1 MSLPLLSAISP
12 RRDRPSSSG
21 DQSSSRLAQRTREAV
36 VRRVV
41 GPRAGTWG
49 RGGSGH
55 DHGYESDDDSAWD
68 AGDPASHPRILRP
81 SSSPRRGTQ
90 ADRKKTADLIPAL
103 RQVVADDT
111 AGDPITGLRWTHKTT
126 QKLAQELSRR
136 GFQVSHTTVARLLR
150 LDDYSLRTNRKRLA
164 RTHEPERDR
173 QFRLIERRRRWY
185 LSRDLPVLSVDT
197 KKKELVGNFKN
208 PGTCW
213 RKDTRDVLDHDFPS
227 DAVGRAIPFG
237 IYDQGWNTGFV
248 VVGTS
253 HETAEF
259 ATEALRTW
267 WLKTGFWR
275 YPNARKWLIEA
286 DCGGANGN
294 RLWAWKVGLQ
304 RLANEFHVAIT
315 VSHYPPGASK
325 WNRIEHRM
333 FNLISKNWAGE
344 PLVSYETVLN
354 HIRTTTSST
363 GFYCQAVL
371 DCREYVT
378 KQTVTAEQKSD
389 VLLKPYKILPQW
401 NYTVFP
407 NRK

>member
-1 MSLPLLSAISP
+1 MGCWRSSEPSP
-12 RRDRPSSSG
+12 NPPTEFV
-21 DQSSSRLAQRTREAV
+21 A
-36 VRRVV
+36 
-41 GPRAGTWG
+41 RAGDAS
-49 RGGSGH
+49 GS
-55 DHGYESDDDSAWD
+55 
-68 AGDPASHPRILRP
+68 
-81 SSSPRRGTQ
+81 
-90 ADRKKTADLIPAL
+90 KKKPDLIPAL

-164 RTHEPERDR
+164 RTHEPERAR

-248 VVGTS
+248 VVRTS